1 MSLTI
6 NDLFIGQVASMQR
19 TFNESDVKL
28 CNELTKDYSPI
39 YQVNKEAWKSNF
51 SKPIVPGLLTEGLI
65 TQVISEKLPGSALY
79 TFTKHQLYCARSC

>member
-6 NDLFIGQVASMQR
+6 TDLFIGQVASMQR

-39 YQVNKEAWKSNF
+39 
-51 SKPIVPGLLTEGLI
+51 
-65 TQVISEKLPGSALY
+65 
-79 TFTKHQLYCARSC
+79 

>member
-6 NDLFIGQVASMQR
+6 TDLFIGHIASMQR

-51 SKPIVPGLLTEGLI
+51 SKPVVLWFVNGRPYHSSD
-65 TQVISEKLPGSALY
+65 Q
-79 TFTKHQLYCARSC
+79 